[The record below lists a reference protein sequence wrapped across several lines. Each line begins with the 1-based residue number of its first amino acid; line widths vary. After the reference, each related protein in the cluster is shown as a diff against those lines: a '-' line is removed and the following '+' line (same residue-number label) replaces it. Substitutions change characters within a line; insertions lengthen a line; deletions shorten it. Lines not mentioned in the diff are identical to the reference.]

1 MHSTHEAY
9 LSVHNLYYEKK
20 LHTKCTVKCVW
31 TFSLSFGARRS
42 HTEPHK
48 TIVWSKKKVSYTRR
62 CCSQQ
67 QRNKR
72 KKITKTFA
80 MSRRYTRETG
90 SPGWLWPPHR
100 SIDRSSVMPH
110 YISSGLRRNRTN
122 YGKIKKSS
130 IRTHFF
136 HQFHNK
142 KAQNK
147 KKITEKQKATLA
159 KRMPFSIHARRM
171 QILWIVFG
179 SV

>member
-48 TIVWSKKKVSYTRR
+48 TIVCSKNKSVTRDAAAANNNEINEKNKNIR
-62 CCSQQ
+62 HVKAIH
-67 QRNKR
+67 QRDW
-72 KKITKTFA
+72 F
-80 MSRRYTRETG
+80 SRLAVAAA
-90 SPGWLWPPHR
+90 SINR
-100 SIDRSSVMPH
+100 SIQRH
-110 YISSGLRRNRTN
+110 AALYFLRPAAQSHELW
-122 YGKIKKSS
+122 KIKKSS

-142 KAQNK
+142 KARNK
-147 KKITEKQKATLA
+147 RKITEKQKATLA

-171 QILWIVFG
+171 QILWIVFC